1 MKHKLLIVDDDE
13 AIRTQ
18 MKWALS
24 KDFEIVVAEERIG
37 ALTTFRTEHPDV
49 TLLDLG
55 LPPLPNASDE
65 GLATLSEILA
75 TDPQAKVII
84 ISGQGDKT
92 NALEAVGAGAYD
104 FLLKPVEVSE
114 LSLILRRCIYVLEL
128 EQEYRQVQESA
139 RPDIFEDMLGT
150 SPQMQGV
157 FSFIRKVA
165 TTTAPVLLLGESGT
179 GKEMAA
185 IAIHRRSQRSEG
197 PFVPINCSAIP
208 ENLLESELFGHEKGS
223 FTGAHMQRKG
233 LIESASG
240 GTLFLD
246 EIGDLPGPI
255 QVKLLRFLQ
264 EQTFQRVG
272 GRQELQ
278 ADVRVI
284 AATNSD
290 LKSAIAAGRFRE
302 DLYFRLAVVVIKLPP
317 LRERGDDVVLVAKE
331 FLQRA
336 AVQCDRP
343 KLAFAPDAIR
353 AISSHAWTG
362 NVRELQNRV
371 KRAVIMAEGKRITA
385 HDLELVDSNE
395 RVAPTT
401 LREARESAER
411 ETVSQ
416 ALKRHS
422 GRITAA
428 AADLGISRPTLYEL
442 MEKLGLGKREAIENG
457 ASNEGLTH
465 PSNEGATTSKV

>member
-24 KDFEIVVAEERIG
+24 KNYEVVFAEDRPG
-37 ALTTFRTEHPDV
+37 ALELFKTEQPDV
-49 TLLDLG
+49 ILLDLG
-55 LPPLPNASDE
+55 LPPRPNECEE
-65 GLATLSEILA
+65 GLAALSELIA
-75 TDPQAKVII
+75 INRQAKII
-84 ISGQGDKT
+84 VISGQGEKK
-92 NALEAVGAGAYD
+92 NAIQAVGAGAYD
-104 FLLKPVEVSE
+104 FLCKPVDIDE
-114 LSLILRRCIYVLEL
+114 LTLILRRCVYVARLE
-128 EQEYRQVQESA
+128 EEYHELQKSA
-139 RPDIFEDMLGT
+139 RSDTFEDMLGT

-185 IAIHRRSQRSEG
+185 LAIHRRSQRSKG
-197 PFVPINCSAIP
+197 PFIPISCSAIP
-208 ENLLESELFGHEKGS
+208 ENLLESELFGHEKGA
-223 FTGAHMQRKG
+223 FTGAHIQRKG
-233 LIESASG
+233 LIESAAG

-246 EIGDLPGPI
+246 EIGDLPSPI

-272 GRQELQ
+272 GRQELH
-278 ADVRVI
+278 ADARVI
-284 AATNSD
+284 AATNAD
-290 LKSAIAAGRFRE
+290 LKNAIATGKFRE

-317 LRERGDDVVLVAKE
+317 LRERGDDIILAAKE
-331 FLQRA
+331 FLQRS

-343 KLAFAPDAIR
+343 KLAFGPDAIR
-353 AISSHAWTG
+353 AISSHAWPG
-362 NVRELQNRV
+362 NVRELQNRI
-371 KRAVIMAEGKRITA
+371 KRAVIMADGKRITA
-385 HDLELVDSNE
+385 QDLELTDSDE

-401 LREARESAER
+401 LKEARELAER
-411 ETVSQ
+411 ETVAQ

-442 MEKLGLGKREAIENG
+442 MEKLGLRRSDRNGGSSESARPREEQEQPND
-457 ASNEGLTH
+457 
-465 PSNEGATTSKV
+465 

>member
-1 MKHKLLIVDDDE
+1 MKHKLLIVDDDD

-24 KDFEIVVAEERIG
+24 KDFDIVVAEDRVG
-37 ALTTFRTEHPDV
+37 ALTTFRTEHPGV

-55 LPPLPNASDE
+55 LPPLPNAPDE

-75 TDPQAKVII
+75 TDPHAKVII

-104 FLLKPVEVSE
+104 FLLKPVEVGE
-114 LSLILRRCIYVLEL
+114 LNLILRRCIYVLEL
-128 EQEYRQVQESA
+128 EREYRQVQESA
-139 RPDIFEDMLGT
+139 RPEIFEDMLGT

-179 GKEMAA
+179 GKEVAA

-223 FTGAHMQRKG
+223 FTGAHVQRKG

-290 LKSAIAAGRFRE
+290 LKSAIATGRFRE

-317 LRERGDDVVLVAKE
+317 LRDRGDDIILVAKE

-336 AVQCDRP
+336 GVQCDRP
-343 KLAFAPDAIR
+343 KLAFAPDAVR

-385 HDLELVDSNE
+385 HDLELADSNE

-457 ASNEGLTH
+457 ASNERGTH
-465 PSNEGATTSKV
+465 PSEESATTGKV